1 MQPKVRRVYL
11 PKAKLVVLLFGVFFV
26 LLLIMKALT
35 ISNRFM
41 QQTGLTPMTLLR
53 LVFDAGADLNPID
66 GRVNVLL
73 LGIAGGEHA
82 GADLTDTILV
92 LSFHAKN
99 KTLSM
104 ISVPRDIW
112 SDSLKDK
119 VNSAYHYGEEKGKSL
134 PAGRQGGGG
143 LILSKAI
150 ISDVVG
156 LPIQYSLVLDFSGF
170 KKVIDLVGGVSVD
183 VPKGFTDSEF
193 PIPGKEDD
201 ECGGDLDF
209 RCRYEPLTFEA
220 GSQTMDGD
228 RALMYVRSR
237 HAEGDEGSDFAR
249 GRRQQE
255 VILALKA
262 RLLSKDVYL
271 NPGELEKLYGAFDEA
286 TDTDM
291 NIGELLTVGKLFL
304 NIPRE
309 NTHRISIEDQLY
321 VPPSSWY
328 GRYVLLPKED
338 FQKIHEFIQ
347 KSLER

>member
-1 MQPKVRRVYL
+1 MQPKVRRVYV
-11 PKAKLVVLLFGVFFV
+11 PKAKLAILLFGVFFV
-26 LLLIMKALT
+26 LLLAVKALS

-41 QQTGLTPMTLLR
+41 EQTGLTPMTLLR
-53 LVFDAGADLNPID
+53 LVFDAGADLKPIN
-66 GRVNVLL
+66 GRVNILL
-73 LGIAGGEHA
+73 LGIAGGDHA

-92 LSFHAKN
+92 LSFHTKN

-112 SDSLKDK
+112 SDTLKDK
-119 VNSAYHYGEEKGKSL
+119 VNSAYHYGEGKK
-134 PAGRQGGGG
+134 QGGG
-143 LILSKAI
+143 LVLSKAI

-156 LPIQYSLVLDFSGF
+156 LPIQYALVLDFSGF
-170 KKVIDLVGGVSVD
+170 KKVIDLVGGVTVD
-183 VPKGFTDSEF
+183 VPKGFTDPEF

-201 ECGGDLDF
+201 ECGGDLEF
-209 RCRYEPLTFEA
+209 SCRYEPLTFEA
-220 GSQTMDGD
+220 GPQTMDGD
-228 RALMYVRSR
+228 RALKYVRSR

-249 GRRQQE
+249 GKRQQE
-255 VILALKA
+255 VILALKT

-309 NTHRISIEDQLY
+309 NTQRIALEDQLY

-338 FQKIHEFIQ
+338 FQKIHDYIQ
-347 KSLER
+347 QALEGKTE